1 MSTGQALFPLG
12 IEPGIF
18 RAHPWKELLTTGAQT
33 TWLFDALLIKS
44 NVVDDR
50 MIMSIWGDTP
60 CGYSYRPSSGAS
72 GGLVTVW
79 DSSRVEVWSTMSL
92 GSILVIKGRLLLSSE
107 EFVICNVYAP
117 IDTTAKREV
126 WERLSKIVLNNSD
139 ICVCVCGDFNAVR
152 SWEERKGRGSVF
164 RQAEADMF
172 NKFIADSSLID
183 LPLCGRLFSWYRGD
197 GVSMSRLDRFLL
209 SEKWSEAW
217 PNCIQV
223 AYQRGLSDHVPLMLH
238 VDEANWGPR
247 PLRMLKCWA
256 DLPSYGEFV
265 RDKWSSINLTS
276 WGGFV
281 LRKKL
286 KMLKAELK
294 VWHNEHSKN
303 LDAKIAAS
311 KSRIA
316 MLDSKAKVTTLL
328 DVETEELHALSVNL
342 HSMAQL
348 QNSINRQKS
357 RMNWLQDGDANSKFF
372 HGYMSNRRRSNA
384 INVVNV
390 DGVYIDG
397 VQDIRA
403 AVFNHFSN
411 HYKIVGSTR
420 PSVESLHFCQLSFS
434 EARMILCACWS
445 SFIVTGNCQKE
456 LILHL

>member
-79 DSSRVEVWSTMSL
+79 DSSRVKVWSTMSL

-126 WERLSKIVLNNSD
+126 WD
-139 ICVCVCGDFNAVR
+139 
-152 SWEERKGRGSVF
+152 
-164 RQAEADMF
+164 
-172 NKFIADSSLID
+172 
-183 LPLCGRLFSWYRGD
+183 
-197 GVSMSRLDRFLL
+197 
-209 SEKWSEAW
+209 
-217 PNCIQV
+217 
-223 AYQRGLSDHVPLMLH
+223 
-238 VDEANWGPR
+238 
-247 PLRMLKCWA
+247 
-256 DLPSYGEFV
+256 
-265 RDKWSSINLTS
+265 
-276 WGGFV
+276 
-281 LRKKL
+281 
-286 KMLKAELK
+286 
-294 VWHNEHSKN
+294 
-303 LDAKIAAS
+303 
-311 KSRIA
+311 
-316 MLDSKAKVTTLL
+316 
-328 DVETEELHALSVNL
+328 
-342 HSMAQL
+342 
-348 QNSINRQKS
+348 RQKS

-390 DGVYIDG
+390 DGVYIEG

-420 PSVESLHFCQLSFS
+420 PSAESLHFCQLSFS